1 MRNRRAERRLGLR
14 PPGVDMDPLM
24 VARRIRKGV
33 DAVLR
38 DREPVAGRDLL
49 SDQPGEVR
57 QIDDG
62 HAASP

>member
-1 MRNRRAERRLGLR
+1 
-14 PPGVDMDPLM
+14 M

-49 SDQPGEVR
+49 PDQPAEVR

-62 HAASP
+62 HAASPWKPRPSIASFSSNGDGRQ